1 MIRGITSLYGA
12 ILKGLL
18 VIATAGAISAACIE
32 KAAKTANQSARTG
45 LISLRALNAR
55 LGF

>member
-1 MIRGITSLYGA
+1 MFRSINSLYGT

-18 VIATAGAISAACIE
+18 VLATAGAISAVSVE
-32 KAAKTANQSARTG
+32 KAAKTAGQSVQTG
-45 LISLRALNAR
+45 LISLKTLNAR

>member
-1 MIRGITSLYGA
+1 MIRSFTSLYGT

-18 VIATAGAISAACIE
+18 VLAAAGVISAASME
-32 KAAKTANQSARTG
+32 KAAKTASQSVRTG
-45 LISLRALNAR
+45 LISLKVLNAR

>member
-1 MIRGITSLYGA
+1 MIRSITSLYGT

-18 VIATAGAISAACIE
+18 VLGTAGAISAVSVEI
-32 KAAKTANQSARTG
+32 AAKKTGQSVRTG
-45 LISLRALNAR
+45 LISLKALNAQ

>member
-1 MIRGITSLYGA
+1 MIRSITSLYGT

-18 VIATAGAISAACIE
+18 ILATAGAISAVSVE
-32 KAAKTANQSARTG
+32 TAAKEAGQSVRTG
-45 LISLRALNAR
+45 LISLKALNAR